1 MKKTQLVLAAL
12 VAFTVPLLAQW
23 VTALTTSVRITGT
36 PNRDDRRWLR
46 LVVSNENL
54 RRINSG
60 DPVLAT
66 NLLPE
71 ATGLDLKNGAEVALS
86 NILANAIQ
94 SYSEQAAQK
103 ADDRLTRQQ
112 WLQIKAAIEERMSA
126 GTSAETIVTDVA
138 N

>member
-1 MKKTQLVLAAL
+1 MKRILTLIAAL
-12 VAFTVPLLAQW
+12 VAITALAQFT
-23 VTALTTSVRITGT
+23 TAITTSVRITGT
-36 PNRDDRRWLR
+36 PNQDDRRWLR

>member
-1 MKKTQLVLAAL
+1 MKRILTLVAALAAL
-12 VAFTVPLLAQW
+12 TALAQF
-23 VTALTTSVRITGT
+23 TTTITTSVRITGT
-36 PNRDDRRWLR
+36 PNQNDRRWLR

-126 GTSAETIVTDVA
+126 GTSAETIVTDVT